1 LKPKARFATSLRGER
16 TESDPPCSGEPQETG
31 DLCDREAVSL
41 QQAPGDEKNRLVA
54 LVSLALL
61 TSYNLI
67 DRLDNPKEIP
77 ADPVRLVM
85 ECRAARDWAS
95 SAMRVGRMDEKM
107 NTDLLDKSQF
117 PPIPGSVSP
126 SSREELDKAVEVLQA
141 HKDGWV
147 ALSILNRISLID
159 QLIRDYA
166 SVIPRLVK
174 AEVEA
179 KGFQEFDFSIAQEW
193 LTASV
198 VLRNLRSLKRALVD
212 IQTVGHPKI
221 PGAISLRPDGQV
233 VVQVFP
239 ETRYDRLLSS
249 NHKMDVW
256 MELGVTLADLP
267 RTQALSYHDK
277 NHPGKVA
284 LVLGGGN
291 FSAIGFT
298 DVLFKLF
305 VEDRVVLL
313 KMNPVNTYTGP
324 IFEEG
329 FRSLVRPGY
338 LRLAYGGP
346 VEGATLCNHPGVDEI
361 HITGSVKTFEAIVF
375 GPGDEGLQRKAK
387 REPLLTKP
395 ITGELGNITPVII
408 VPGPWTG
415 NEMDHQVEK
424 LVSWLITNAGFTCIT
439 PHLLLMHAEWSQRQ
453 QLLDVIRQ
461 KLSRIPLQKAYYPGV
476 QKIHQAFVSAH
487 PEAQQFGKPREEEL
501 PWTLISSVA
510 AEHTDDICFRQEAFC
525 GLLAETPIHAASVP
539 EFLDRAVDFAN
550 QTVWGTLAAALFV
563 HPASLEVSEIALA
576 VDRALANL
584 RYGAISVNAQT
595 GLAWSLAVSPWGG
608 FPDQD
613 IHDVQSGVGWVHNT
627 LMFSRPQKVVLRAP
641 FMELPRS
648 LASVSCG
655 SAYRKL
661 APKLV
666 ALEAAPSPWK
676 VPGIIRTA
684 LGW

>member
-1 LKPKARFATSLRGER
+1 MAKDLEFDHKIARPSRFSAF
-16 TESDPPCSGEPQETG
+16 
-31 DLCDREAVSL
+31 
-41 QQAPGDEKNRLVA
+41 
-54 LVSLALL
+54 ALL

-77 ADPVRLVM
+77 ADPVRFVM

-95 SAMRVGRMDEKM
+95 SAMRVGRMDERM
-107 NTDLLDKSQF
+107 NTDH
-117 PPIPGSVSP
+117 VSP
-126 SSREELDKAVEVLQA
+126 SSREELGKAVETLQA

-147 ALSILNRISLID
+147 TLSILNRISLID
-159 QLIRDYA
+159 ELIRDYA
-166 SVIPRLVK
+166 SVIPHLVK
-174 AEVEA
+174 AEVDA
-179 KGFQEFDFSIAQEW
+179 KGFQECDFSIAQEW
-193 LTASV
+193 LAASV

-212 IQTVGHPKI
+212 IQTVGHPKS
-221 PGAISLRPDGQV
+221 PGAIVLRPDGQV

-239 ETRYDRLLSS
+239 ETCYDRLLSS

-256 MELGVTLADLP
+256 MEPGVTLADLP
-267 RTQALSYHDK
+267 RSQALSYHDK

-284 LVLGGGN
+284 LVLGGGD

-313 KMNPVNTYTGP
+313 KMNPVNAYAGP
-324 IFEEG
+324 ILEEG
-329 FRSLVRPGY
+329 FRSLVKPGF

-346 VEGATLCNHPGVDEI
+346 VEGAILCNHPGVDEI
-361 HITGSVKTFEAIVF
+361 HITGSTKTFEAIVF

-408 VPGPWTG
+408 VPGPWIG
-415 NEMDHQVEK
+415 NETDHQAEK
-424 LVSWLITNAGFTCIT
+424 LVSWLITNAGFTCNT

-461 KLSRIPLQKAYYPGV
+461 KLSRIPLQKAYYPGAH
-476 QKIHQAFVSAH
+476 KIHQAFVSAH
-487 PEAQQFGKPREEEL
+487 PEAQQFGQPREEEL

-510 AEHTDDICFRQEAFC
+510 AERTDDICFRQEAFC

-563 HPASLEVSEIALA
+563 HPASLRVSEIASA

-584 RYGAISVNAQT
+584 RYGTISVNAQA
-595 GLAWSLAVSPWGG
+595 GLAWALAVSPWGG
-608 FPDQD
+608 FPGQD
-613 IHDVQSGVGWVHNT
+613 IYDAQSGVGWVHNT
-627 LMFSRPQKVVLRAP
+627 LMFSHPQKVVLHAP
-641 FMELPRS
+641 FMESPRS
-648 LASVSCG
+648 LALVSRG
-655 SAYRKL
+655 SAYRRL

-676 VPGIIRTA
+676 IPGIVRTA
-684 LGW
+684 VGW